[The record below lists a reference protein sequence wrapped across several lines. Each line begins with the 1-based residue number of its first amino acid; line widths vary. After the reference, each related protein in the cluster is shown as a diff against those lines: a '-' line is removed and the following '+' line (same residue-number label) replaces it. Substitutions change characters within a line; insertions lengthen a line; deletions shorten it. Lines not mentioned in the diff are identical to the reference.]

1 MSTQST
7 ASRPLYENNKILLHI
22 KTRLK
27 MTDNYTDFAE
37 RHKPSGTAQS
47 LVAPLTAEE
56 KAELKMRI
64 LLAINK
70 NMA

>member
-1 MSTQST
+1 
-7 ASRPLYENNKILLHI
+7 
-22 KTRLK
+22 